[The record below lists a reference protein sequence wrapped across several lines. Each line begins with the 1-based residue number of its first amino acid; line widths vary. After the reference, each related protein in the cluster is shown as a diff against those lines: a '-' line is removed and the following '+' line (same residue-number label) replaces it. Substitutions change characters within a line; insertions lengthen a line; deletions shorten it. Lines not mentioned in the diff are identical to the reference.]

1 MVIIITSSPISSLI
15 LEIYD
20 VHVVV
25 YEICDEEDSKEKVI
39 FSYNEEIKDQRIYQ
53 SQKQFSNG
61 LDIFLSDFS
70 PEVPFP
76 PPKNS

>member
-1 MVIIITSSPISSLI
+1 M
-15 LEIYD
+15 EIYD